1 MKVICTKQER
11 ENVINAFNA
20 WCPFDITCPYKKYGY
35 KCHNCILER
44 VEFEITDEEDGQ
56 SE

>member
-35 KCHNCILER
+35 KCNNCVLER